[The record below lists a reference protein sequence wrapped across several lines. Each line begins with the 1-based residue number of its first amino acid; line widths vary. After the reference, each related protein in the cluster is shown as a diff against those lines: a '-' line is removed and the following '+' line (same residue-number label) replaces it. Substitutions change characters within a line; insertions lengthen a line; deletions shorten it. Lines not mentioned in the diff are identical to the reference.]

1 MHEVMSNAKMV
12 VWPCKTFFYVCSCSC
27 TCASKDMYNA
37 MCKQISI
44 SEQLALVPKDMYLNK
59 TDLEEEYVQDK
70 VRPIMKHVI

>member
-1 MHEVMSNAKMV
+1 
-12 VWPCKTFFYVCSCSC
+12 
-27 TCASKDMYNA
+27 MYNA

-44 SEQLALVPKDMYLNK
+44 SEQLALVPKDTYLNK